1 MMCFLLTHILHFVID
16 HVGTKPHLPRWHHPR
31 WWPQVPWPPNT
42 PWHSRPRH
50 PIAYTRWINPGGSQ
64 SHGDGNPNTRTS
76 GFDDPEQLQ
85 AYRWERE
92 IDERNRPY
100 SDEELDAMFP
110 PGFKVLPPP
119 AGYIPIRTPARKLTA
134 TPTPIMGNTPQG
146 FYTARR

>member
-1 MMCFLLTHILHFVID
+1 MTPSGSGAMTPQTPHGAGTPSHHATPLLT
-16 HVGTKPHLPRWHHPR
+16 
-31 WWPQVPWPPNT
+31 
-42 PWHSRPRH
+42 
-50 PIAYTRWINPGGSQ
+50 PGGSTPVGAKAMAMATPTPGHLA
-64 SHGDGNPNTRTS
+64 SMT
-76 GFDDPEQLQ
+76 PEQLQ

-134 TPTPIMGNTPQG
+134 TPTPLVGNTPQG
-146 FYTARR
+146 FFIQQEDKTAK